1 MTWTRREILKLS
13 AAVAVGGPLTEK
25 MRTRPIPRSGEQI
38 PVIGMG
44 TWRTFDAG
52 DSDAER
58 APLREVLRS
67 LFAGGGRLIDSSPMY
82 GRAEKVVGELL
93 EPSQRPFLAT
103 KVWTTGREEG
113 IAQMR
118 RSMRLMMPRA
128 DRPFDLMQIHNLV
141 DWRTHVPTLRAW
153 KEAGTIR
160 YWGITHYTESAFGE
174 MEAIVRGEKP
184 DFVQLP
190 YSVGVRE
197 GEKRLLPACADNGV
211 AVLVERPFEG
221 GSLFRDA
228 AKRPLPAWAAEIDCT
243 SWAQV
248 FLKFILG
255 HPAVTCPIP
264 ATTKPDHMADDVR
277 AGHGRIPDENQR
289 RRIVAELTGASR

>member
-1 MTWTRREILKLS
+1 MSWSRRDVLKLS
-13 AAVAVGGPLTEK
+13 AVLAAGGQMER
-25 MRTRPIPRSGEQI
+25 MRTRKIPRSGEEL

-44 TWRTFDAG
+44 TYRTFDVG
-52 DSDAER
+52 ESEDAR
-58 APLREVLRS
+58 GPLREVLRR
-67 LFAGGGRLIDSSPMY
+67 LFEGGGRVIDSSPMY
-82 GRAEKVVGELL
+82 GRAEQVVGQLL
-93 EPSQRPFLAT
+93 GPPSKPFLAT

-118 RSMRLMMPRA
+118 RSMRLMAPRA

-141 DWRTHVPTLRAW
+141 DWRTHLPTLRAW

-174 MEAIVRGEKP
+174 MEAIVRAEKP

-197 GEKRLLPACADNGV
+197 AEKRLLPACAEHGV
-211 AVLVERPFEG
+211 AVLVERPFEA
-221 GSLFRDA
+221 GSLLRDA
-228 AKRPLPAWAAEIDCT
+228 RKRPLPGWASEIDCT

-248 FLKFILG
+248 LLKFILG

-264 ATTKPDHMADDVR
+264 ATANPEHMADDVR
-277 AGHGRIPDENQR
+277 AGFGRLPDESFR
-289 RRIVAELTGASR
+289 RRIVAELTGGSR